1 MYSTLGK
8 IPAERAKIV
17 FASSE
22 KRVVRFAP
30 LTLRHPVADVQR
42 TIVPHILG
50 ELIFMY
56 KNYSRI
62 GISQN
67 AGGSSIGSHDRVR
80 VPSRLTRRSHGAG
93 NVISAVRRQ
102 GFVRTERN
110 GLFCDQKQQ
119 KERDG
124 VPRGERGERGY
135 TESGRRVDKGYQYK
149 DPWDLL
155 GVDPAASEEDIK
167 KAHRKLVLKLHP
179 DRHGGDKKIERKF
192 IAVQEAYEMLLGR
205 RMSSTAMERTGVSQ
219 GGWKFH
225 DWFWSFSYLRRKK
238 KMEKGNGE
246 AKMPP
251 PPAGHWRQQM
261 VDLKKRAVARKMR
274 RNQKNGFVVHD
285 ERMQRETNI
294 SENHVNSGSEN
305 AVEHDGAVQQDGGNS
320 STVNEEVKRKW
331 NVRSLF
337 ETYKEGHMQHTQAM
351 ENMSARMSHVS
362 SHIAT
367 FRERLS
373 SVGNRTISASDD
385 NTFDDKVCSEDHVFR
400 SENCNSN
407 KHKGIDLSSP
417 ESGTGEEETNRN
429 ERNDEQDSR
438 PGHVAKQL
446 AGLRRKAALKQEL
459 LD

>member
-1 MYSTLGK
+1 M
-8 IPAERAKIV
+8 
-17 FASSE
+17 
-22 KRVVRFAP
+22 
-30 LTLRHPVADVQR
+30 H
-42 TIVPHILG
+42 
-50 ELIFMY
+50 
-56 KNYSRI
+56 KNHSRI

-67 AGGSSIGSHDRVR
+67 AGGSSIGSHHRARV
-80 VPSRLTRRSHGAG
+80 VSRLTCRCDGAG
-93 NVISAVRRQ
+93 NVLFAARRT
-102 GFVRTERN
+102 GFLSNERN
-110 GLFCDQKQQ
+110 GLFCDQHRQPK
-119 KERDG
+119 KRDG
-124 VPRGERGERGY
+124 VPRGERREGGHTGSLEN
-135 TESGRRVDKGYQYK
+135 GYQYK

-251 PPAGHWRQQM
+251 PPPGHWRQQM
-261 VDLKKRAVARKMR
+261 VDLKKRAVARRMR
-274 RNQKNGFVVHD
+274 KNQKNGFVVDD
-285 ERMQRETNI
+285 ECMEKGNDV
-294 SENHVNSGSEN
+294 SGNSVRFAGSEN
-305 AVEHDGAVQQDGGNS
+305 TVEHDAVQEDGDDGKKS
-320 STVNEEVKRKW
+320 HTNEEIKVKKW
-331 NVRSLF
+331 NMRSIS
-337 ETYKEGHMQHTQAM
+337 ETYKEGHMHHTQAM

-373 SVGNRTISASDD
+373 GVGNRIISATDGNTVDD
-385 NTFDDKVCSEDHVFR
+385 EGCSERQVFR
-400 SENCNSN
+400 SENCSTNEHEHFN
-407 KHKGIDLSSP
+407 LRSP
-417 ESGTGEEETNRN
+417 GSGTGEEEMNRN
-429 ERNDEQDSR
+429 ERNDEQQQQNDR
-438 PGHVAKQL
+438 PGHLAKQL
-446 AGLRRKAALKQEL
+446 AGLRRKAALKQEI